1 MNSENIF
8 FKGLNILRIPCLVLG
23 ICAPALLFP
32 LGISLYYRERNM
44 LLAYLIPISISLL
57 FVVPVLISIKYKPIK
72 FSAQQG
78 FLIVSL
84 TWVLISI
91 SGALPFALSGQG
103 ISFTDAVFESV
114 CGFATT
120 GATTISNVESLP
132 QSLLLWRA
140 MTHWLGGMG
149 IVLLTVALMPMFG
162 VGGFQLIKAE
172 TPGPSKEKVTPKITS
187 TAKSLWL
194 IYFGLT
200 ALLFALYLIGGM
212 GIFDAVCHA
221 FTVMASGGVSTK
233 NAGVSYFNSPTIEI
247 VSTVFMLFSALNF
260 NIYYRFFKGKIKDI
274 FYNTEMRAYLLIFI
288 TAVIVITVSIIPI
301 YDGSV
306 SKSIRYAA
314 YQSASILSTTGS
326 AITDYGQWPS
336 VAQTVLLL
344 LMFIGGCSGS
354 TAGGI
359 KVIRIAVLYKQA
371 LNEIRRLLNPQGIFN
386 VRLNQKVGRKDI
398 VYGVAGFMF
407 LYLASL
413 AVTTLITCASG
424 VDVWTSFSAS
434 LAVLGNVGIGF
445 GSIGPASNFGFFAGH
460 IKWLY
465 AFMMLA
471 GRLELW
477 TVFVIFRLEYW
488 KQ

>member
-1 MNSENIF
+1 MNNENIF
-8 FKGLNILRIPCLVLG
+8 LKGLNILRIPCLVLG

-32 LGISLYYRERNM
+32 LGLSLYYREHNM
-44 LLAYLIPISISLL
+44 FPAYLIPIIISILA
-57 FVVPVLISIKYKPIK
+57 VVPVLISLKYKPVR

-78 FLIVSL
+78 FLIVFL
-84 TWVLISI
+84 TWVFISI
-91 SGALPFALSGQG
+91 SGALPFVLSGQG

-132 QSLLLWRA
+132 RSLLLWRA

-172 TPGPSKEKVTPKITS
+172 TPGPAKEKVTPKITS

-221 FTVMASGGVSTK
+221 LTIMASGGVSTK
-233 NAGVSYFNSPTIEI
+233 NAGVSYFNSSTIEI
-247 VSTVFMLFSALNF
+247 VSTVFMLLSAVNF
-260 NIYYRFFKGKIKDI
+260 NMYYKLFKGKIKDI
-274 FYNTEMRAYLLIFI
+274 FYNTEFRAYLLIFAV
-288 TAVIVITVSIIPI
+288 AVIVITASIVPL
-301 YDGSV
+301 YGSV
-306 SKSIRYAA
+306 SKSMRYAA
-314 YQSASILSTTGS
+314 YQSASILSTTGA
-326 AITDYGQWPS
+326 AITDYEQWPS

-344 LMFIGGCSGS
+344 LMFVGGCSGS

-371 LNEIRRLLNPQGIFN
+371 LNEIRRLLNPYGMFN

-434 LAVLGNVGIGF
+434 LAVLGNVGVGF
-445 GSIGPASNFGFFAGH
+445 GRIGPASNFGFFAAH

-477 TVFVIFRLEYW
+477 TVFVIFRREYW
-488 KQ
+488 KR